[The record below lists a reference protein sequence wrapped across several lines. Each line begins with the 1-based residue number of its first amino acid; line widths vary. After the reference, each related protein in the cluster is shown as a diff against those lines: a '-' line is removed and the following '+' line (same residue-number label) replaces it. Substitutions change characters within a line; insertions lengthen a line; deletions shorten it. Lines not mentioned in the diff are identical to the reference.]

1 MKRYIVM
8 LMILAAMLS
17 LLGCSAE
24 EALPEATV
32 TETVPAETSVQDTEA
47 ETEAETVPQPTEP
60 AFDLT
65 TWEGNLDRGQYCMEK
80 EDWQEAIAAFDA
92 AIALDP
98 AQADAYAQRGNA
110 RILSGET
117 DGNLTFAEEDYRQ
130 ALTLD
135 EDNALALLGIVDIH
149 IRREEFEDALTAVRA
164 AVEKTSDP
172 LVAERAEKME
182 RGYYPDSS
190 GTTRLRREMQYEFE
204 DYLGYLEIVYDKD
217 GNEKSAEAFDPS
229 GKSVVFLELSTSVD
243 GNVTIRNTFCNNIV
257 NHVYYITRI
266 VQTTTT
272 AADGSCQTESAFYD
286 RSGALESSTCTWYDA
301 EGKKLKEE
309 NYDADNKLLSC
320 ETCEYDAAGN
330 MIRSDTTMS
339 DGGSLRT
346 TYEYDAEGRLLREN
360 DYRDGSETPTSYMV
374 YLYDENGRTLG
385 HELYDGDGKLLW
397 SSIGG

>member
-1 MKRYIVM
+1 MKRFFA
-8 LMILAAMLS
+8 LIL
-17 LLGCSAE
+17 LLTVILCLFGCSAG
-24 EALPEATV
+24 
-32 TETVPAETSVQDTEA
+32 ETVPDVTT
-47 ETEAETVPQPTEP
+47 AETVQEEQTVATTEEETTAQTTEP
-60 AFDLT
+60 AFDLS
-65 TWEGNLDRGQYCMEK
+65 TWQGNYDQGLYCMET

-117 DGNLTFAEEDYRQ
+117 DGNLTLAEEDYRQ

-182 RGYYPDSS
+182 NGFYPDSS
-190 GTTRLRREMQYEFE
+190 GTTRLKRKQQYVSE
-204 DYLGYLEIVYDKD
+204 DYLGHLEIVYDKD

-243 GNVTIRNTFCNNIV
+243 GNVTIRNTFCNNIDH
-257 NHVYYITRI
+257 HVYYITRV

-286 RSGALESSTCTWYDA
+286 RSGALESSTCMWYDA

-374 YLYDENGRTLG
+374 YLYDENGRRLG
-385 HELYDGDGKLLW
+385 HELYDGNGKLLW

>member
-1 MKRYIVM
+1 MKRFFA
-8 LMILAAMLS
+8 LIL
-17 LLGCSAE
+17 LLTVILCLFGCSAG
-24 EALPEATV
+24 
-32 TETVPAETSVQDTEA
+32 ETVPDVTT
-47 ETEAETVPQPTEP
+47 AETVQEEQTDATTEEETTAQTTEP
-60 AFDLT
+60 AFDLS
-65 TWEGNLDRGQYCMEK
+65 TWQGNYDQGLYCMEK

-117 DGNLTFAEEDYRQ
+117 DGNLTLAEEDYRQ

-182 RGYYPDSS
+182 NGFYPDSS
-190 GTTRLRREMQYEFE
+190 GTTRLKREQQYVSE
-204 DYLGYLEIVYDKD
+204 DYLGHLEIVFDKD

-243 GNVTIRNTFCNNIV
+243 GNVTIRNTFCNTIV
-257 NHVYYITRI
+257 NHVYYITRL

-272 AADGSCQTESAFYD
+272 ATDGSCQVETVFYD
-286 RSGALESSTCTWYDA
+286 RSGALETSECAWYDA
-301 EGKKLKEE
+301 EVKKIKEE
-309 NYDADNKLLSC
+309 CYDADNKLLSC
-320 ETCEYDAAGN
+320 TTYEYDAAGN

-339 DGGSLRT
+339 DGGSLCT

-374 YLYDENGRTLG
+374 YLYDESGRRLG
-385 HELYDGDGKLLW
+385 HELYDGNGTLLW